1 MNHAGACDAAGTAF
15 VRAMPPLRLIL
26 ILLLS
31 AVALLPVRAF
41 AATSAAPQ
49 PALPAASEWHSL
61 FDGATLTGWK
71 AAEHPASFRV
81 EGGAIV
87 CDGPRAHLFYTGPAA
102 PFENFEFEA
111 EVFSH
116 PGANSGIF
124 FHTAWQEES
133 WPAAGFEVQ
142 VNNSQPPHRGYY
154 EMKKTGSLYGVS
166 NIYRAPAKDEAWFT
180 LKITVERPRVQVR
193 VNAVL
198 VVEYIEPHAPL
209 PEGAPALNRLGQGT
223 FALQC
228 HDPKS
233 QVRYRNLRVRPLPP
247 GEHTSSVRPV
257 LDTAGAH
264 RLQLARD
271 NFPLLDL
278 HTHLKGDLTL
288 DKALALSRSTGVG
301 LGIATNGG
309 IGFPIQTDSA
319 ARAFLDTMQG
329 QPVFL
334 ALQAEGREWTE
345 LFSPETR
352 AAFDYIFTDAMTYTN
367 PEGKRLRLW
376 IPAEAEVG
384 PDPEAFMDH
393 LVEQI
398 VAIVSTE
405 PIDVYV
411 NPTFLPDTLA
421 GRADV
426 LWTEARM
433 KRVIAALARHGV
445 AVEINARYR
454 IPSLAFLRLAKA
466 EGLKFT
472 FGTNNTSAADFGDWS
487 YPLQIQRALDLSW
500 KDMFVPGQAPSRA
513 QRALAGKR

>member
-1 MNHAGACDAAGTAF
+1 
-15 VRAMPPLRLIL
+15 MPPLRLIPA
-26 ILLLS
+26 LLLS
-31 AVALLPVRAF
+31 ALVVLPVASG
-41 AATSAAPQ
+41 AADTPTARPPES
-49 PALPAASEWHSL
+49 PAASAWQSL

-81 EGGAIV
+81 EAGAIV
-87 CDGPRAHLFYTGPAA
+87 CDGPRAHLFYTGAGT

-111 EVFSH
+111 EVFSGR
-116 PGANSGIF
+116 GANSGIF
-124 FHTAWQEES
+124 FHTAWQDES

-166 NIYRAPAKDEAWFT
+166 NTYRAPAQDEVWFT
-180 LKITVERPRVQVR
+180 LNVTVERPRVRIR
-193 VNAVL
+193 VNGVL
-198 VVEYIEPHAPL
+198 VVEYIEPEAPL
-209 PEGAPALNRLGQGT
+209 PEGAPALNRLGAGT

-233 QVRYRNLRVRPLPP
+233 PVRYRNLRVRRLPA
-247 GEHTSSVRPV
+247 GEHASLTRPV
-257 LDTAGAH
+257 LDAAGAQ

-288 DKALALSRSTGVG
+288 EKALALSRATGVG

-319 ARAFLDTMQG
+319 ARAFLDTMQD

-345 LFSPETR
+345 LFSAETR
-352 AAFDYIFTDAMTYTN
+352 AAFDYVFTDAMTYTN

-376 IPAEAEVG
+376 IPTEADVG

-398 VAIVSTE
+398 VTIVSNE

-411 NPTFLPDTLA
+411 NPTFLPDALA
-421 GRADV
+421 GRAAA

-466 EGLKFT
+466 EGLRFT

-487 YPLQIQRALDLSW
+487 YPLEMQRALGLTW

-513 QRALAGKR
+513 QRALAAKR